1 MRSGGRVGAS
11 TRAGDPGTVVAR
23 STCMEGARYLR
34 NLSAVQALDGI
45 RVIDMATVIAAPGAA
60 RYLAD
65 FGADVIKVE
74 PPGGDGTRRMGWR
87 DPRDGDSY
95 MWKLVAR
102 GKRTVVLDLK
112 TDPGLAHMRA
122 LAAGADVLVE
132 NLRPG
137 TLE

>member
-1 MRSGGRVGAS
+1 M
-11 TRAGDPGTVVAR
+11 
-23 STCMEGARYLR
+23 
-34 NLSAVQALDGI
+34 QALDGI
-45 RVIDMATVIAAPGAA
+45 RVIDMATVIAAPGVA

-112 TDPGLAHMRA
+112 TDAGLAHMRA
-122 LAAGADVLVE
+122 ARRRRRRADRE
-132 NLRPG
+132 PPARARSSGSASRP
-137 TLE
+137 TTCSRRTPAS